1 VNEPSGFGFAVRS
14 LSEWAPTSFFSKYP
28 FALETLID
36 QKPSTGTSFFL
47 PLRSQTACR
56 VGRRHRKGQ
65 PG

>member
-14 LSEWAPTSFFSKYP
+14 LSEW
-28 FALETLID
+28 D